1 VGGER
6 GREERRRR
14 PAEKKRKGWPDGLLS
29 HDGTVARFGGVFK
42 IVAAD
47 EAKERGKKGTP
58 SKGRKGTNNVPKGGI
73 YEGSPF
79 QGMPQ
84 RARAVE
90 AFGPF
95 PSPARQPSLHYIAP
109 DDKKQINHDHDKLS
123 FQICSMSSSSEVPVP
138 NFTTWMSWEVLS
150 VRVKANQSR
159 RNEA

>member
-1 VGGER
+1 MWGVSEGGR
-6 GREERRRR
+6 NGGG

-73 YEGSPF
+73 YEGSPS

-84 RARAVE
+84 RA
-90 AFGPF
+90 
-95 PSPARQPSLHYIAP
+95 L
-109 DDKKQINHDHDKLS
+109 
-123 FQICSMSSSSEVPVP
+123 
-138 NFTTWMSWEVLS
+138 
-150 VRVKANQSR
+150 SR
-159 RNEA
+159 RLARFRARRASPPYTTSPR